1 MKKKFALFLA
11 CILAFSIFVFPA
23 SAADLDAPVTPIQP
37 DEYTYLANAW
47 AGLTRSSGH
56 WYDVIG
62 GAGSAFATMN
72 IKVTVILQKM
82 VNYNWQDQ
90 ATWSG
95 EGAFSAS
102 AGGERYISAT
112 GTYRTKMYAE
122 IYNEDGTFGES
133 VTIFSDHL
141 IIP

>member
-1 MKKKFALFLA
+1 MKEKIALFLA
-11 CILAFSIFVFPA
+11 CILVFSIFVFPA
-23 SAADLDAPVTPIQP
+23 SAADLDTPVAPIQP

-47 AGLTRSSGH
+47 AGLHRSSGN
-56 WYDVIG
+56 WYYVSG

-90 ATWSG
+90 ATWYG
-95 EGAFSAS
+95 TGNYNAV